1 MDAAFSACR
10 VVVSAKTHAARRAGA
25 QFAEV
30 GDAAAS
36 HIARAGGWNVS
47 VMESAYL
54 TNIPLEVSRVH
65 AGFDKGGGGFF
76 LRRDV
81 AVPEELLEKVFPW
94 AQKWLSAVEEGTL
107 DGHHV
112 EKNIAARGFLCL
124 LLRLRAVV
132 VQDAV
137 ALRRQHPHWYLWK
150 HTIFSSAEFLAYEK
164 QLNVTLDA
172 PDTSTRDRLQNALPL
187 IAERMDAVVGSLQQ
201 HVDLRVQAL
210 QSTVETLVTNF
221 AATQHLYFQQV
232 QLQQQAL
239 LELQKSA
246 SRAALSILA
255 ASSASPSTAPVDSTA
270 PLLQPPEASRAL
282 ALLSGPSANARERGG
297 DSEEVPAG
305 FEQDRTISS
314 CVDLWREY
322 KEGIG
327 GAPSVEDMDKKWNAR
342 WRRLDKDRVH
352 YKRRMIIIN
361 RIKAVIASEKVS
373 AERAVFLVER
383 ARLALSTPR
392 SLDKLS
398 KMLRDETFEVALS

>member
-1 MDAAFSACR
+1 MWFPSLLSLLFSLIWLVDSDITPLPPA
-10 VVVSAKTHAARRAGA
+10 VS
-25 QFAEV
+25 
-30 GDAAAS
+30 
-36 HIARAGGWNVS
+36 
-47 VMESAYL
+47 
-54 TNIPLEVSRVH
+54 P
-65 AGFDKGGGGFF
+65 
-76 LRRDV
+76 
-81 AVPEELLEKVFPW
+81 P
-94 AQKWLSAVEEGTL
+94 
-107 DGHHV
+107 
-112 EKNIAARGFLCL
+112 
-124 LLRLRAVV
+124 
-132 VQDAV
+132 
-137 ALRRQHPHWYLWK
+137 
-150 HTIFSSAEFLAYEK
+150 
-164 QLNVTLDA
+164 
-172 PDTSTRDRLQNALPL
+172 
-187 IAERMDAVVGSLQQ
+187 
-201 HVDLRVQAL
+201 
-210 QSTVETLVTNF
+210 
-221 AATQHLYFQQV
+221 
-232 QLQQQAL
+232 AL
-239 LELQKSA
+239 L
-246 SRAALSILA
+246 
-255 ASSASPSTAPVDSTA
+255 SSPTLTA